1 MPGYEIAQAG
11 LTVRDVD
18 VLVLGGG
25 MAGCF
30 AAMAARADGASVVLV
45 EPSNALGGQGTAG
58 GVAGFCGDTVRVN
71 GLFAEFVDR
80 LAACGRIDPYNPN
93 DDRRAYDLE
102 VCAFFLQEFVVEK
115 GVDIWLH
122 ARAIDARAQGR
133 RVDRVL
139 VSCGATLVEVRP
151 KVVIDATGN
160 AMVPEMLGL
169 ETVHLGA
176 LKQLPM
182 SLYFTLW
189 DTHRHVRPFLPPG
202 CPEWESDDDLPMTSL
217 HCFAD
222 GRVEVKMKVV
232 GFDAADGFSL
242 SQAEIHARRQ
252 MMGLVYYLQTR
263 GYRGRHGALAGKAL
277 DTHVLASVSRNIG
290 QREGRRI
297 IGRYVISDSDART
310 ALVRDDAVAVGTYHL
325 DFHWTATE
333 KRAGTGITDMV
344 EPYHIPLDAM
354 VPAGADNVLCPGR
367 SISGEQLAMSS
378 YRVMATCAQTGF
390 GAGIAAALA
399 ARTDTAVPQVDRT
412 ELRRRIVAGGQSLDL
427 ADYGDYLR
435 CLRFCDEAVPVCAD
449 AARTAESNAPLR
461 SVALGMTRNAAFFA
475 ARIAATD
482 PARIDIALR
491 RRAAWTAYATLVCD
505 RPLVALRL
513 SAGPDGRP
521 LLLAAAA
528 DGNWG
533 KIEADFP
540 AIEPPYRDSPI
551 RAQFRPTWVA
561 EGDAPSPDFGDAAG
575 LAEFVRLADAHCRM
589 HDGHLVRLAFVHA
602 PAGKAAFDLI
612 AIARNQSGSTLR
624 IARIGADVD
633 PAAEPACLATG
644 VGCAVAYR
652 TRAGGLRFWQGPIE
666 RFAEPEAPSPTSAE
680 LYGRPYKDHLIL
692 SAP

>member
-1 MPGYEIAQAG
+1 MPGYEITQAG
-11 LTVRDVD
+11 LTARDVD

-30 AAMAARADGASVVLV
+30 AAMAARADGASVVLI

-58 GVAGFCGDTVRVN
+58 GVAGFCGDTARVN
-71 GLFAEFVDR
+71 GLFAELVDR
-80 LAACGRIDPYNPN
+80 LSACGRIDPYDPN

-102 VCAFFLQEFVVEK
+102 ICAFFLQEFVAEK
-115 GVDIWLH
+115 GVEIWLH
-122 ARAIDARAQGR
+122 ARAIDARAQGG
-133 RVDRVL
+133 RVERVL
-139 VSCGATLVEVRP
+139 VSCGATLVDVRP

-189 DTHRHVRPFLPPG
+189 DTHRPVRPFLPPG
-202 CPEWESDDDLPMTSL
+202 CPKWESDDDLPMTSL

-263 GYRGRHGALAGKAL
+263 GYRGRHGALGGKAL

-297 IGRYVISDSDART
+297 VGRYTISDADART

-354 VPAGADNVLCPGR
+354 VPAGVDNVLCPGR
-367 SISGEQLAMSS
+367 SLSGEQLAMSS
-378 YRVMATCAQTGF
+378 FRVMATCAQTGF
-390 GAGIAAALA
+390 GAGVAAALA
-399 ARTDTAVPQVDRT
+399 ARSGAAVPEVDRT

-435 CLRFCDEAVPVCAD
+435 CLRFCDEALPVRAD
-449 AARTAESNAPLR
+449 PASTPESNAPRR
-461 SVALGMTRNAAFFA
+461 SVALGMTRDAAFFA
-475 ARIAATD
+475 ARIAASD

-491 RRAAWTAYATLVCD
+491 RRAAWAPYATLACD
-505 RPLVALRL
+505 RPLAALRL
-513 SAGPDGRP
+513 SSGPDGRP
-521 LLLAAAA
+521 LLLAAAT
-528 DGNWG
+528 DGSWG
-533 KIEADFP
+533 TIEADLP
-540 AIEPPYRDSPI
+540 AREPPFPEAPI
-551 RAQFRPTWVA
+551 RALFRPAKIA
-561 EGDAPSPDFGDAAG
+561 EGDVTPPDIAGAAAIAG
-575 LAEFVRLADAHCRM
+575 IERLTDAHCRM
-589 HDGHLVRLAFVHA
+589 GDGHLVRLAFVRA
-602 PAGKAAFDLI
+602 TGGAAAFDLV
-612 AIARNQSGSTLR
+612 AIARARSGGTLR
-624 IARIGADVD
+624 VATIGADVD

-644 VGCAVAYR
+644 VGCAIAYR
-652 TRAGGLRFWQGPIE
+652 TREGGLRFWQGPIE
-666 RFAEPEAPSPTSAE
+666 RFAAPEAPAPTSAE

-692 SAP
+692 SAQ